1 MVGSSM
7 NKKEKNTHEMAYYE
21 FESRYL
27 PEKYKKRI
35 EEAEK
40 KREDYLQMLGKKIVD
55 EVRKDFCL

>member
-1 MVGSSM
+1 MS
-7 NKKEKNTHEMAYYE
+7 YYE

-40 KREDYLQMLGKKIVD
+40 KKEDYLQMLGKKIVG